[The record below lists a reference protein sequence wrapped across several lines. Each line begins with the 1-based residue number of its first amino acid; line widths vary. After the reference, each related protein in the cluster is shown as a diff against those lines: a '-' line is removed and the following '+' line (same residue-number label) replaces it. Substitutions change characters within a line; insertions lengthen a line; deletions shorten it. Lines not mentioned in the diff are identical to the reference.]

1 MYSARQLE
9 LVRALAEHRHFG
21 RAAAALG
28 ISQPALTRNLKF
40 IEEQLGV
47 LLFDRVGVT
56 PTVFGR
62 IVLQYS
68 QPVLA
73 SFAELARE
81 ISLTKGLEI
90 GELVVVMGPYA
101 ADISGQ
107 EAAAIVSE
115 KHPNLSLELCVVNW
129 LHASEAILNGKAD
142 LALAEIRDAV
152 ELSELDVTPV
162 RSARVSFFCRAG
174 HPLAKRE
181 TLSILDLLDYPWAG
195 PVIPTHLSGNLPRET
210 RPFGSFDK
218 ATGRFRPRIL
228 VETFPIA
235 KSIVMASDALSAAVP
250 LQLTS
255 DVAAGTIVLLPV
267 EVPFIDLQYGFITK
281 RGRMLSPAA
290 TAFME
295 AVMMVERRKS

>member
-28 ISQPALTRNLKF
+28 ISQPALTRSLKF
-40 IEEQLGV
+40 IEDQLGV

-56 PTVFGR
+56 PTVFGQ

-68 QPVLA
+68 APVLA
-73 SFAELARE
+73 NFAELARD
-81 ISLTKGLEI
+81 IALTKGLEI
-90 GELVVVMGPYA
+90 GELKVVMGPYA

-115 KHPNLSLELCVVNW
+115 QHPHLSLELCVVNW
-129 LHASEAILNGKAD
+129 LHASDAILSGKAD

-152 ELSELDVTPV
+152 ELSELAVTPV
-162 RSARVSFFCRAG
+162 RTAPLRFFCRTG
-174 HPLAKRE
+174 HPLTARD
-181 TLSILDLLDYPWAG
+181 SIAIADLFDFPWVG
-195 PVIPTHLSGNLPRET
+195 PVVPVQLSSALMGDSK
-210 RPFGSFDK
+210 PFGTVDRS
-218 ATGRFRPRIL
+218 TGRFRPRIL

-235 KSIVMASDALSAAVP
+235 KQIVLSGNALSAAVP
-250 LQLTS
+250 FQIAPE
-255 DVAAGTIVLLPV
+255 VAAGTLALLAV
-267 EVPFIDLQYGFITK
+267 DVPLISLQYGFISK

-290 TAFME
+290 RAFTD
-295 AVMMVERRKS
+295 AVMAVERRKA